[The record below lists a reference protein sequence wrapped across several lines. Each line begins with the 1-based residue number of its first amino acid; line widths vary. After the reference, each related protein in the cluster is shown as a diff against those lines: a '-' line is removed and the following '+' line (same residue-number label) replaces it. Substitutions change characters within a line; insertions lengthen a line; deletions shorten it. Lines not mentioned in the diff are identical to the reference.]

1 VKRLRL
7 LPLAVLACGLAACA
21 QTPAPVTSPTPTQSS
36 TPSPTPAPTTRAAA
50 APGVIDC
57 AYSVSGQAARPVDP
71 PPTTNIPASGTV
83 AVTLHLNAGSVTLT
97 LDRART
103 PCTVNSFLSLLEQG
117 FYNDTTCH
125 RLVDRGIFV
134 LQCGDPTGTGA
145 GGPGYSYADETY
157 SDDRYPAGTV
167 AMANAGPNTNGSQFF
182 FVYQDSS
189 LSPDYTVF
197 GHLDAQG
204 TKLIAE
210 IAGGGQD
217 GSNADGSGWPNIE
230 TVIEGYSMG

>member
-1 VKRLRL
+1 VTKRL
-7 LPLAVLACGLAACA
+7 LPLALSAALALAGCA
-21 QTPAPVTSPTPTQSS
+21 TTSPVEE
-36 TPSPTPAPTTRAAA
+36 TPSATDPTVRAGVDAGVTTC
-50 APGVIDC
+50 D
-57 AYSVSGQAARPVDP
+57 YSVSGQAARPVDP
-71 PPTTNIPASGTV
+71 PPTAGVPATGTV
-83 AVTLHLNAGSVTLT
+83 TVTLRLNAGPVSLT

-117 FYNDTTCH
+117 FYSDTICH

-134 LQCGDPTGTGA
+134 LQCGDPTGTGS

-157 SDDRYPAGTV
+157 SNDTYPAGTV

-182 FVYQDSS
+182 FVYQDST

-197 GHLDAQG
+197 GHLDA
-204 TKLIAE
+204 KSVDV
-210 IAGGGQD
+210 IAGIAAQGQD
-217 GSNADGSGWPNIE
+217 GSNSDGSGRPHEE